1 MLMTG
6 KDYLQSIRDGRV
18 IYVGK
23 ERVKDQT
30 THPGFAGGAHTY
42 AALFDMK
49 SDPALRD
56 IMTFEEGGERFSMY
70 YLQPRSQEDLRRRN
84 RAHRRIAD
92 FCFGLMGR
100 TPDAFAGNLTGLSMK
115 PEVFDSEPGG
125 NSNNVLAIYRHV
137 RRNDLFA
144 TYAIVP
150 PQGARNK
157 DYYLSK
163 GLPQPALRVT
173 AEDDRGVTLNGMK
186 MLASSA
192 AYAHEVLVGNVM
204 PLAPDQLKESITCV
218 IPLNLPGLTLWSR
231 EPFNRPGMHPFD
243 RPLTARFDES
253 DCMLVFK
260 NAKGAVG
267 KSHRARQS
275 GPVSQHLHQDG
286 GARASQSPVQR
297 PVRLEASLHARRCE
311 PNHALYGCARHSGGT
326 RHAGAARGH
335 GGGLQCHGRRADRGL
350 SAIR

>member
-1 MLMTG
+1 MLMSG
-6 KDYLQSIRDGRV
+6 KEYLQSIRDGRI

-30 THPGFAGGAHTY
+30 THPAFADAARTY

-56 IMTFEEGGERFSMY
+56 LMTFKEDGECYSMY

-84 RAHRRIAD
+84 RAHRKIAD

-100 TPDAFAGNLTGLSMK
+100 TPDAFAGNLTGLSLK

-125 NSNNVLAIYRHV
+125 SRNNLLAIYQHV

-157 DYYLSK
+157 DYYLAK

-186 MLASSA
+186 MLASGA
-192 AYAHEVLVGNVM
+192 VYAHEVLVGNVM
-204 PLAPDQLKESITCV
+204 PLAPDQLKDSVTCV
-218 IPLNLPGLTLWSR
+218 SPLNLPGLTLWSR
-231 EPFNRPGMHPFD
+231 EPFNRPGMNPFD
-243 RPLTARFDES
+243 RPLTTRFDES

-260 NAKGAVG
+260 DAKVPWENRDFESSI
-267 KSHRARQS
+267 KRS
-275 GPVSQHLHQDG
+275 
-286 GARASQSPVQR
+286 
-297 PVRLEASLHARRCE
+297 VRVKAALHARRCE
-311 PNHALYGCARHSGGT
+311 PDYALHRRAGHSGGA
-326 RHAGAARGH
+326 RHARPARRD
-335 GGGLQCHGRRADRGL
+335 GGGLQCHDRRTDRGL
-350 SAIR
+350 STVRQWLCYFQPALPLC